1 MANTFWN
8 EMLSNIMLVYA
19 CMYLSIVFSAKI
31 TMQAKRKRKECIGT
45 IGMRG
50 MRKASHRIST
60 FAQEETSELVFP
72 QMFSFPPL

>member
-50 MRKASHRIST
+50 MRKSIAPNFHIHT
-60 FAQEETSELVFP
+60 GETSELVFP

>member
-50 MRKASHRIST
+50 MRKSIAPNFHIHT
-60 FAQEETSELVFP
+60 GGN
-72 QMFSFPPL
+72 